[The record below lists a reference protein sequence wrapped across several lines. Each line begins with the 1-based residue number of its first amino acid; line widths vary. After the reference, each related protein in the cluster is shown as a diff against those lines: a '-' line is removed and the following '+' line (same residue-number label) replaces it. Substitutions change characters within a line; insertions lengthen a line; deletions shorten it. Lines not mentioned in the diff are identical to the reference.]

1 MKTLIVY
8 GSKHG
13 ATEKCSKVLKDKLDG
28 EIVIINIKKDV
39 ITDLNLFDNIVIGG
53 SIYAGRIQKEIR
65 EFCFKNVNILKNK
78 KIGIFV
84 CCMSEGEKAISQ
96 LNDSL
101 PNELLCMATAK
112 EHFGGGFTFSKMNFF
127 EKSIIKIVSKK
138 QTNPVKININKDVLN
153 IHEENINKFADLM
166 NKI

>member
-13 ATEKCSKVLKDKLDG
+13 NTEKLSKALKDKLNG
-28 EIVIINIKKDV
+28 HVVIVNIKKDV
-39 ITDLNLFDNIVIGG
+39 VPNLNSFDNIIIGG

-65 EFCFKNVNILKNK
+65 EFCYKNATLLESK
-78 KIGIFV
+78 KIGLFV

-96 LNDSL
+96 LNNSL
-101 PNELLCMATAK
+101 PSELISMAKVK

-127 EKSIIKIVSKK
+127 EKYVIKIVSKK
-138 QTNPVKININKDVLN
+138 EKNAIKININKDILN
-153 IHEENINKFADLM
+153 IYEENINRFAELM
-166 NKI
+166 NNN

>member
-13 ATEKCSKVLKDKLDG
+13 ATEKCSKALKNKLQG
-28 EIVIINIKKDV
+28 EVVIANIKKD
-39 ITDLNLFDNIVIGG
+39 IIPDINSFDNVVIGG

-65 EFCFKNVNILKNK
+65 EFCFKNVNTLKNK

-96 LNDSL
+96 LNDSI
-101 PNELLCMATAK
+101 PNELMLLAIAK

-127 EKSIIKIVSKK
+127 EKFIIKMVSKK
-138 QTNPVKININKDVLN
+138 EKNGAKANMNKDILN
-153 IHEENINKFADLM
+153 IHEDNINRFAQLM
-166 NKI
+166 NVQ

>member
-1 MKTLIVY
+1 MRTLIVY

-13 ATEKCSKVLKDKLDG
+13 ATEKCSKALKDKLDG
-28 EIVIINIKKDV
+28 EVTIVNIKKNVMPDMGS
-39 ITDLNLFDNIVIGG
+39 FDNIVIGG

-65 EFCFKNVNILKNK
+65 EFCFKNANTLKNK

-101 PNELLCMATAK
+101 PHELMSMATAK
-112 EHFGGGFTFSKMNFF
+112 EHFGGGFAFSKMNFF
-127 EKSIIKIVSKK
+127 EKFIIKMVSKK
-138 QTNPVKININKDVLN
+138 EKNAIKVNINKDVLN
-153 IHEENINKFADLM
+153 IHEDNINRFVQLM
-166 NKI
+166 NNK

>member
-13 ATEKCSKVLKDKLDG
+13 ATEKCSKVLKNKLHG
-28 EIVIINIKKDV
+28 EVVVVNIKKD
-39 ITDLNLFDNIVIGG
+39 IIPDISLFGSIVIGG

-65 EFCFKNVNILKNK
+65 EFCFKNANTLKTK
-78 KIGIFV
+78 KIGLFV

-96 LNDSL
+96 LNNSL
-101 PNELLCMATAK
+101 PNELMSMATAK

-127 EKSIIKIVSKK
+127 EKFIIKMVSKK
-138 QTNPVKININKDVLN
+138 EKNAAIVNMNKDILN
-153 IHEENINKFADLM
+153 IHEDNINRFAQLM
-166 NKI
+166 NKQ

>member
-28 EIVIINIKKDV
+28 EVVIVNIKKDV
-39 ITDLNLFDNIVIGG
+39 IPDMNSFDNIVIGG

-65 EFCFKNVNILKNK
+65 EFCFKNESILKDK
-78 KIGIFV
+78 KIGLFV
-84 CCMSEGEKAISQ
+84 CCISEGEKAISQ

-101 PNELLCMATAK
+101 PSALMCMATTK

-127 EKSIIKIVSKK
+127 EKFIIKMVSKK
-138 QTNPVKININKDVLN
+138 QNNAVKVNINKDVLN
-153 IHEENINKFADLM
+153 IHEENINKFAGLM
-166 NKI
+166 NKK